1 MDGDILYD
9 MTIGLFLKLIDFSTT
24 LFDFLFYE
32 IDVLNVTFS
41 VWQLLGGTALIVMLV
56 AWLIK
61 KVVPVV

>member
-1 MDGDILYD
+1 MDGKILYD

-41 VWQLLGGTALIVMLV
+41 VWQLLGGTALIVLLV
-56 AWLIK
+56 AWFVK
-61 KVVPVV
+61 KVVPVA

>member
-1 MDGDILYD
+1 MDGEILYD

-32 IDVLNVTFS
+32 INVLDVNFS

-56 AWLIK
+56 AWLVK